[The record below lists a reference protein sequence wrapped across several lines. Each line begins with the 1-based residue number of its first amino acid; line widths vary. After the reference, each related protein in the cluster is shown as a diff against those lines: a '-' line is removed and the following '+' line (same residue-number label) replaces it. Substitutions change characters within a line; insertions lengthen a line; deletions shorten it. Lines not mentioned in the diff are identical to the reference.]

1 MKSALICCATKTGLG
16 FQGKSFYDNMH
27 PDHVMVIDIS
37 ELNGAE
43 QHPEWY
49 PDAYFA
55 KGLMLDDDIRK
66 FIDSRDIDVIFVTES
81 AYSFYVYD
89 YAHYRGKKVI
99 SQHNYEFFDWISNPQ
114 LPHPDAFISPSMWH
128 YDDVQKYCDEY
139 NLLHTYLHCPVDR
152 KQFPFRQI
160 KQAKTFIHSAGR
172 TAAHD
177 RAGTYSVIEA
187 TKHLKSD
194 AKVIIHFQGEQGLA
208 HQLTSTTKDYLEYAE
223 THGDMTKLTFLFKNF
238 RNSSD
243 IYKLGDVYVQ
253 PRRYGGNNLPMGEA
267 LSSGLPM
274 ISTAI
279 SPNADFLPAKWLVPA
294 YLKDTF
300 TPRTTIDIYEAD
312 VKALAE
318 KIDEF
323 ANQDE
328 FAMRLDNQWADL
340 LADSISWTAMLPKY
354 TAFFEEVINQPS

>member
-1 MKSALICCATKTGLG
+1 
-16 FQGKSFYDNMH
+16 
-27 PDHVMVIDIS
+27 MVVDIS
-37 ELNGAE
+37 EYNGAE

-49 PDAYFA
+49 PNGYFV
-55 KGLMLDDDIRK
+55 KGLQLDDEIRT
-66 FIDSRDIDVIFVTES
+66 FIDGQDMDIIFITES
-81 AYSFYVYD
+81 AYSFYLYD
-89 YAHYRGKKVI
+89 YAHYRGKKVV
-99 SQHNYEFFDWISNPQ
+99 SQPNFEFFDWISNPQ

-128 YDDVQKYCDEY
+128 YEDTQKYCDD
-139 NLLHTYLHCPVDR
+139 NGLLHTYLHCPVDR
-152 KQFPFRQI
+152 KQFPFRKI
-160 KQAKTFIHSAGR
+160 TQAKTFIHSAGR
-172 TAAHD
+172 SAAHD

-187 TKHLKSD
+187 TKHIKSD
-194 AKVIIHFQGEQGLA
+194 VKVIIHFQGEQGLA
-208 HQLTSTTKDYLEYAE
+208 HQLTSTTQDYLDYAE
-223 THGDMTKLTFLFKNF
+223 NFGDMTKLVFLFQNF
-238 RNSSD
+238 RNASD

-300 TPRTTIDIYEAD
+300 TPRTVIDIYEAD

-323 ANQDE
+323 ANQSE
-328 FAMRLDNQWADL
+328 FSMELDNAWADL
-340 LADSISWTAMLPKY
+340 LADSISWETMLPKY
-354 TAFFEEVINQPS
+354 QQFFEEVVNNK